1 MTDLDSSNGASYQ
14 GMVSY
19 PIVGTD
25 GALKVIRTYLKNLKL
40 IIIGF
45 LSIKI

>member
-25 GALKVIRTYLKNLKL
+25 GNLKVVCFKSLQGNFNSENDL
-40 IIIGF
+40 
-45 LSIKI
+45 